1 MSIIKNLLN
10 NLGFYTVGDLTAARE
25 EGAAMGKRSR
35 DTSHIEAYE
44 TGMRD
49 GVASVERHYLEHE
62 IVRLQPQVYEQFR
75 KLVTAGNSTLTG
87 TTTELQAG
95 HIIGVN
101 HALTILRDGFVVEAV
116 TAAKP
121 V

>member
-1 MSIIKNLLN
+1 MSIIDKLADK
-10 NLGFYTVGDLTAARE
+10 LGFVRKSKVEAQLSEARQQ
-25 EGAAMGKRSR
+25 GAAN
-35 DTSHIEAYE
+35 
-44 TGMRD
+44 
-49 GVASVERHYLEHE
+49 VAAFYAERE
-62 IVRLQPQVYEQFR
+62 VTRFTQPVYEQFR

-101 HALTILRDGFVVEAV
+101 HALTILRDGFVVDSAS
-116 TAAKP
+116 AAKP